1 MTLNGIVA
9 LILRYVT
16 EFVYD
21 VVVKKFTFA
30 ISSHDEFLCYLCQGD
45 MFSSLLVRL
54 LATLRKNVQT
64 DLHEIFREVWQW
76 ANEQMIKFWCRSGSP
91 SGYRDCFPDSSLLG
105 DTESG

>member
-1 MTLNGIVA
+1 MTLNSIVA

-30 ISSHDEFLCYLCQGD
+30 ISSHDEFVCYLCQGD
-45 MFSSLLVRL
+45 MFSSLFVCL
-54 LATLRKNVQT
+54 LATLRKNFQK
-64 DLHEIFREVWQW
+64 DLHEICREVWQW
-76 ANEQMIKFWCRSGSP
+76 ANEQMIKFWWRSGSP